1 VAQLEGMIF
10 GELTEAEDGWLWR
23 SNMAGSKPELGL
35 GCFGRIVVET
45 TKGRMESISG
55 GESTV

>member
-1 VAQLEGMIF
+1 MIF

-55 GESTV
+55 GESTA